1 MLSLIARW
9 TLKMLGWKIS
19 NVIPPGT
26 KKCVI
31 VVAPHTSYWDFVIGR
46 LAYWK
51 MGIKAKFLIKRE
63 AFKFPVKRLLL
74 HMGGIPVDRSRS
86 NKMVD
91 QIVEMFNQSDSMIIV
106 ITPEGTRKPVRHWK
120 KGFYH
125 IANKAQVPI
134 ALAYINWGKKEG
146 GVGKIM
152 DPNGNIEEQMAEMMD
167 FYRGMEGKHPEKFL
181 LHER

>member
-1 MLSLIARW
+1 MRVFIARFL
-9 TLKMLGWKIS
+9 LKLMGWEIN

-31 VVAPHTSYWDFVIGR
+31 AVAPHTSYFDFVIGR

-51 MGIKAKFLIKRE
+51 MGIKAKFLIKKE
-63 AFKFPVKRLLL
+63 AFRFPVKRMLFR
-74 HMGGIPVDRSRS
+74 MGGIPVDRGRS

-91 QIVEMFNQSDSMIIV
+91 QIVELFNNSEQLFIV
-106 ITPEGTRKPVRHWK
+106 ITPEGTRKAVRHWK

-125 IANKAQVPI
+125 IAYKANVPI
-134 ALAYINWGKKEG
+134 ALGFIDYGKKKG
-146 GVGKIM
+146 GVGKVLV
-152 DPNGNIEEQMAEMMD
+152 PNGDIDGQMAEMME
-167 FYRGMEGKHPEKFL
+167 FYRGMKGRHADQFM

>member
-1 MLSLIARW
+1 MRRLVATLILRV
-9 TLKMLGWKIS
+9 LGWKIN

-26 KKCVI
+26 KKCI
-31 VVAPHTSYWDFVIGR
+31 IAVAPHTSYWDFVIGR

-63 AFKFPVKRLLL
+63 AFKFPFNILLKNL
-74 HMGGIPVDRSRS
+74 GGIPVDRGKS

-91 QIVEMFNQSDSMIIV
+91 QIADMFKKSKELIVV
-106 ITPEGTRKPVRHWK
+106 ITPEGTRKPVKHWK
-120 KGFYH
+120 KGFYY

-152 DPNGNIEEQMAEMMD
+152 DPNGNIDEQLAEMMD
-167 FYRGMEGKHPEKFL
+167 FYRTMVGKHPERFK
-181 LHER
+181 LHEK

>member
-1 MLSLIARW
+1 MRKLLASIL
-9 TLKMLGWKIS
+9 LKLMGWKIN

-51 MGIKAKFLIKRE
+51 MGIKAKFLIKKE
-63 AFKFPVKRLLL
+63 AFKFPYKRMLRN
-74 HMGGIPVDRSRS
+74 MGGIPVDRSRS

-91 QIVEMFNQSDSMIIV
+91 QIVDMFNEADSLIIV
-106 ITPEGTRKPVRHWK
+106 ITPEGTRKPVKHWK
-120 KGFYH
+120 KGFYY
-125 IANKAQVPI
+125 IAHKANVPI

-152 DPNGNIEEQMAEMMD
+152 NPDGNIDDQMAEMMD
-167 FYRGMEGKHPEKFL
+167 FYRGMTGKHPEKFL